1 MAIIDMRPKKGTILY
16 ELLRLGL
23 SFESKSLDGH
33 NVWINYQ
40 TQLRAEFDTNAEG
53 TVIEGVKLTDLVTR
67 ITKIVTVEE
76 LSTTSSIITWTRKNP
91 FGHTENGGSENGG
104 SDTGGSSIDL
114 NQ

>member
-40 TQLRAEFDTNAEG
+40 TQLRAEFDTDAEG
-53 TVIEGVKLTDLVTR
+53 NLIEGVRLTDLVTR
-67 ITKIVTVEE
+67 ISKIVTIED
-76 LSTTSSIITWTRKNP
+76 LANTSEIITWTSKNP
-91 FGHTENGGSENGG
+91 TGPTEDG
-104 SDTGGSSIDL
+104 DPSIDITE
-114 NQ
+114 

>member
-40 TQLRAEFDTNAEG
+40 TQLRVEFDTDAEG

-67 ITKIVTVEE
+67 IVKIVTVEE
-76 LSTTSSIITWTRKNP
+76 LSTTSSIITWASKNP
-91 FGHTENGGSENGG
+91 FGHTENGGSDTGG
-104 SDTGGSSIDL
+104 SDTDGPSIDIT
-114 NQ
+114 Q

>member
-1 MAIIDMRPKKGTILY
+1 MAIIDMRPAKGTILY

-53 TVIEGVKLTDLVTR
+53 TLIEGVKLTDLVTR
-67 ITKIVTVEE
+67 ISKIVTIEE
-76 LSTTSSIITWTRKNP
+76 LANTSEIITWTSKNP
-91 FGHTENGGSENGG
+91 TGPDENGG
-104 SDTGGSSIDL
+104 SDLDITE
-114 NQ
+114 

>member
-40 TQLRAEFDTNAEG
+40 TQLRAEFDTDAEG
-53 TVIEGVKLTDLVTR
+53 NLIEGVRLTDLVTR
-67 ITKIVTVEE
+67 ISKIVTVEE
-76 LSTTSSIITWTRKNP
+76 LTTTSSIITWTSKNP
-91 FGHTENGGSENGG
+91 TGPTENG
-104 SDTGGSSIDL
+104 DPSIDITE
-114 NQ
+114 

>member
-53 TVIEGVKLTDLVTR
+53 TLIEGVKLTDLVTR

-76 LSTTSSIITWTRKNP
+76 LATTSSIITWTSKNP
-91 FGHTENGGSENGG
+91 TGTDPSGPAIDITE
-104 SDTGGSSIDL
+104 
-114 NQ
+114 

>member
-1 MAIIDMRPKKGTILY
+1 MAIIDMRPAKGTILY

-23 SFESKSLDGH
+23 TFESKSLDGH

-53 TVIEGVKLTDLVTR
+53 VLIEGVKLTDLVTR

-76 LSTTSSIITWTRKNP
+76 LANTSEIVTWTSKNP
-91 FGHTENGGSENGG
+91 TDPTEDGG
-104 SDTGGSSIDL
+104 SDLDITE
-114 NQ
+114 